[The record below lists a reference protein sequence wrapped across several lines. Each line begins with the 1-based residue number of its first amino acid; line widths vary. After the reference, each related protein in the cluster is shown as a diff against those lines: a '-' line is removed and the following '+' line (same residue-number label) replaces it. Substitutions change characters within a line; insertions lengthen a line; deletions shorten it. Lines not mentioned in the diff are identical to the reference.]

1 MSVGIKEER
10 LACFLPQHP
19 RLDTRRPAASGNN
32 YIFLRFFLAVGF
44 FAASCLPGTNKAVA
58 LRPKMVRR

>member
-10 LACFLPQHP
+10 LLACFLPHP
-19 RLDTRRPAASGNN
+19 RLDTQRLAASGNN